1 MFLLPKYIIF
11 FYRSPIFQL
20 QVAAE
25 NSKVLK
31 KKRFPHSLTPPYQP
45 QMNSCCFFLVCL
57 FLFVDHVWS
66 WYFSLLVKWFI
77 SCQKYWSM
85 QLNTIKVIAQL
96 CFKGFK
102 VKMCKWVFC
111 GGLWWCEMKKKEY
124 NRRKHIQMESTLYL
138 KWTT

>member
-1 MFLLPKYIIF
+1 MFLLPKYINF

-25 NSKVLK
+25 NSKVLTK
-31 KKRFPHSLTPPYQP
+31 NGFHTVSLHLT
-45 QMNSCCFFLVCL
+45 NLRWTHAVFFVCL

-111 GGLWWCEMKKKEY
+111 GGLWWCEMKKKSITEENTY
-124 NRRKHIQMESTLYL
+124 RWKAHFYL